1 MALATR
7 IHAITL
13 FEEDLEAARRF
24 YGDVLGLELVF
35 ETDDSAVYGLGET
48 VLNLLDAAKAPGL
61 VAPLAAADGSAG
73 ARSVFTVKVDD
84 VDAAAAELERQ
95 GVEFVYGPRD
105 QPWGIRAALFRDP
118 GGHLWEL
125 SS

>member
-1 MALATR
+1 MPFATR
-7 IHAITL
+7 IHAVTL

-35 ETDDSAVYGLGET
+35 EADDSAVYRLGET
-48 VLNLLDAAKAPGL
+48 VLNLLDAGKAPGL
-61 VAPLAAADGSAG
+61 VAPLSAADMSAG
-73 ARSVFTVKVDD
+73 PRSVFTVAVDD
-84 VDAAAAELERQ
+84 VDAVAAELERQ